1 MGSDTYSVWVGC
13 TSMALYHAEQFTEPQ
28 GPVIVLVPFRE
39 EVLEELW
46 DESTL
51 RVVDAT
57 VRPVLY

>member
-1 MGSDTYSVWVGC
+1 
-13 TSMALYHAEQFTEPQ
+13 MALYHAEQFTEPQ

-57 VRPVLY
+57 VRTVLD